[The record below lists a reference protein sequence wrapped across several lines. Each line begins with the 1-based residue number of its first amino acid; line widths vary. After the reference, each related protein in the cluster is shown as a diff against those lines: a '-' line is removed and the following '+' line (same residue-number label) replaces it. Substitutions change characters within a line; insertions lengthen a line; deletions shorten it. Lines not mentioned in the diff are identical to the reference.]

1 MKLVLVLGS
10 FLTTVFLK
18 KNFIGFFSPMD
29 FRGYDKSFFI
39 S

>member
-18 KNFIGFFSPMD
+18 FFFVGFFSPID
-29 FRGYDKSFFI
+29 FRGYDKRVF
-39 S
+39 